1 MKIEGDLD
9 LEILMGKSKYY
20 RAGFQGIKV
29 ITTIE
34 ADMSKEEKEKF
45 VNEIDER
52 CPIADN
58 IAGITPI
65 EFVVK

>member
-1 MKIEGDLD
+1 
-9 LEILMGKSKYY
+9 MGKSKYY